1 MEKAMS
7 TRRKCSRSWASLVA
21 SAAALA
27 LASPHAR
34 AQEVVRQWFGDHA
47 IQVFGEGVR
56 FVGDVNADGF
66 IDVGIAAPRDG
77 TTLTGAGML
86 RVVSGADGSVLWT
99 WYGDQ
104 IYAGLGTLG
113 DPIGDLDGD
122 GYDDVLTS
130 EPHYYSGTNTLGRV
144 FVFSGKDGTTLLQID
159 GTTSQR
165 LSGCVCG
172 TGDIDGDGVP
182 DFAVGDAR
190 TQVALISG
198 ATGSTIRVLLPPNAQ
213 PYVFGAVLAYG
224 GDIDGDG
231 VPDLLLTEAGCYY
244 NVYESCD
251 AFSGKTG
258 NLIWQNSMGSKWCQ
272 TGNGYIYFGFVMR
285 VVGDLNGD
293 GITDWCVGG
302 NSSSSSHQF
311 NIGYAEC
318 YSGKDGSFLFGIPEP
333 GWHYRPW
340 FSETDFGDAVAPT
353 ADTNGDGIPDLAV
366 AEDVGFDNPG
376 GDVFVF
382 SGVDGTLLFHLGASV
397 NGDQFGFA
405 IEGGRDVD
413 GDGRLDFFAGDPR
426 DATNGTY
433 AGAVTQF
440 RFRELILDA
449 MPHCVGKNG
458 IYTNL
463 ALNGGSPGNLE
474 GLFVVDVNGTPMFSL
489 LQLGTFDAFRRWS
502 QSYALVPASLGTT
515 VTLRAF
521 ALDANGH
528 VVASNDETITYQ

>member
-7 TRRKCSRSWASLVA
+7 SRQTCSRSRAALLA

-27 LASPHAR
+27 LASRYAR
-34 AQEVVRQWFGDHA
+34 AQDVVNQWLGDHSG
-47 IQVFGEGVR
+47 QLLGER
-56 FVGDVNADGF
+56 LRLVGDVNADGF
-66 IDVGIAAPRDG
+66 VDLGIAAPRDA
-77 TTLTGAGML
+77 AGLGMV

-99 WYGDQ
+99 WYGDPNS
-104 IYAGLGTLG
+104 GFGELG

-122 GYDDVLTS
+122 GYDDVLAS
-130 EPHYYSGTNTLGRV
+130 EPEWYSGTNFHLGRV
-144 FVFSGKDGTTLLQID
+144 FVFSGKDGSTLLQID
-159 GTTSQR
+159 GSSSQN
-165 LSGCVCG
+165 LGGKVCG

-182 DFAVGDAR
+182 DFAVGDWYG

-198 ATGSTIRVLLPPNAQ
+198 ATGTTIRVLLPPSAL
-213 PYVFGAVLAYG
+213 PYAFGAVLANG

-258 NLIWQNSMGSKWCQ
+258 NLIWQNTMGSKWCQ
-272 TGNGYIYFGFVMR
+272 GGNGWIYFGFVMR

-302 NSSSSSHQF
+302 NSWSSSSQF
-311 NIGYAEC
+311 NFGYAEC
-318 YSGKDGSFLFGIPEP
+318 YSGKDGSFLFDISEP
-333 GWHYRPW
+333 GWIYRPHGW
-340 FSETDFGDAVAPT
+340 RTHFGDAVAPT
-353 ADTNGDGIPDLAV
+353 ADTNGDGIPDIAV

-397 NGDQFGFA
+397 NSDQFGFA

-413 GDGRLDFFAGDPR
+413 GDGRLDFFAGDPL
-426 DATNGTY
+426 DATNGGN

-440 RFRELILDA
+440 RLRELILDA

-458 IYTNL
+458 VYTNL
-463 ALNGGSPGNLE
+463 ALNGGPPGNLE

-489 LQLGTFDAFRRWS
+489 LQLGTFDPFRRWS
-502 QSYALVPASLGTT
+502 QSFALVSAPPGTT
-515 VTLRAF
+515 VTLRAY

-528 VVASNDETITYQ
+528 VVASNDETIAYQ